1 MIYEMQRR
9 KMGNL
14 ADHRRLREE
23 QGLYKEDPGAGTYTK
38 DESDYIPFLGDNP
51 SDEKPAV
58 YTARFN
64 VTDGV
69 IELEAKRSGG
79 KLHITCLA
87 DEKHN
92 RAIFE
97 CVERFV
103 SAIFDGTAR
112 KIKDAAPE
120 DTQINKLRKEVALLE
135 GQNKKHLDT
144 LDAMKKL
151 VK

>member
-1 MIYEMQRR
+1 
-9 KMGNL
+9 MGNL

-23 QGLYKEDPGAGTYTK
+23 QGLYKEDPGKGTYTK
-38 DESDYIPFLGDNP
+38 QEANYIPFLGNNP
-51 SDEKPAV
+51 SEEKPAI
-58 YTARFN
+58 YTGRFT
-64 VTDGV
+64 VSDGS

-103 SAIFDGTAR
+103 TAIFDGSAR
-112 KIKDAAPE
+112 EIKEAEPDDDE
-120 DTQINKLRKEVALLE
+120 IVKL
-135 GQNKKHLDT
+135 KKHIEQLEKENEEHIET
-144 LDAMKKL
+144 L
-151 VK
+151 VKLKDIMK

>member
-1 MIYEMQRR
+1 
-9 KMGNL
+9 MGNI
-14 ADHRRLREE
+14 ADSRRLREE
-23 QGLYKEDPGAGTYTK
+23 QGLYRDNPGDGTFTK
-38 DESDYIPFLGDNP
+38 QELDYIPFLGNNP

-58 YTARFN
+58 YTARF
-64 VTDGV
+64 TLPEQGL

-79 KLHITCLA
+79 KLYITCLA

-103 SAIFDGTAR
+103 KAIFDGTAR
-112 KIKDAAPE
+112 EVKDADPE
-120 DTQINKLRKEVALLE
+120 DSQIKKLRKEVSQLE
-135 GQNKKHLDT
+135 KENEEYSDT
-144 LDAMKKL
+144 LELLKKL

>member
-1 MIYEMQRR
+1 
-9 KMGNL
+9 MGNL

-23 QGLYKEDPGAGTYTK
+23 QGLYKEDPGTGTYTK
-38 DESDYIPFLGDNP
+38 DELDYIPFLGNNP

-58 YTARFN
+58 YTARFQ
-64 VTDGV
+64 VTGGT

-79 KLHITCLA
+79 KLYITCLA

-103 SAIFDGTAR
+103 AAIFDGTAR
-112 KIKDAAPE
+112 EISEAQPE
-120 DTQINKLRKEVALLE
+120 DSELMKL
-135 GQNKKHLDT
+135 KKHIDQLEKENEEHIET
-144 LDAMKKL
+144 LVQLKKIMK
-151 VK
+151 

>member
-1 MIYEMQRR
+1 
-9 KMGNL
+9 MGNL

-23 QGLYKEDPGAGTYTK
+23 RGLYKEDPGAGQYTK
-38 DESDYIPFLGDNP
+38 QELDYIPFLGNNP

-58 YTARFN
+58 YTARFK
-64 VTDGV
+64 VTDGT

-79 KLHITCLA
+79 KLYITCLA

-103 SAIFDGTAR
+103 KAIFDGTAR
-112 KIKDAAPE
+112 EIKEADSE
-120 DTQINKLRKEVALLE
+120 DSQIQKLRKELSQVE
-135 GQNKKHLDT
+135 KERDTNEKIINNFKKI
-144 LDAMKKL
+144 MKMT
-151 VK
+151 

>member
-1 MIYEMQRR
+1 
-9 KMGNL
+9 MGNL
-14 ADHRRLREE
+14 ADHRRLRVAK
-23 QGLYKEDPGAGTYTK
+23 GLYKEDPGTGTITK
-38 DESDYIPFLGDNP
+38 QELDYIPFLGNNP

-64 VTDGV
+64 VTDGI

-79 KLHITCLA
+79 KLHITCEA

-97 CVERFV
+97 CVERFMV
-103 SAIFDGTAR
+103 AIFDGTAR
-112 KIKDAAPE
+112 EIKDADPE
-120 DTQINKLRKEVALLE
+120 DSQIKKLRKEVSQLE
-135 GQNKKHLDT
+135 KENKEYSDT
-144 LDAMKKL
+144 LETLKKL

>member
-1 MIYEMQRR
+1 
-9 KMGNL
+9 MGNL

-23 QGLYKEDPGAGTYTK
+23 QGLYKEDPGTGTITK
-38 DESDYIPFLGDNP
+38 QELDYIPFLGNNP

-79 KLHITCLA
+79 KLHITCEA

-103 SAIFDGTAR
+103 KAIFDGTAR
-112 KIKDAAPE
+112 EIKDADPE
-120 DTQINKLRKEVALLE
+120 DSQIKKLRKEVSQLE
-135 GQNKKHLDT
+135 KENKEYSDT
-144 LDAMKKL
+144 LETLKKL

>member
-1 MIYEMQRR
+1 
-9 KMGNL
+9 MGNL
-14 ADHRRLREE
+14 ADHRRLREAK
-23 QGLYKEDPGAGTYTK
+23 GLYKEDPGTGTYTK
-38 DESDYIPFLGDNP
+38 QEADYIPFLGNNP

-79 KLHITCLA
+79 KLHITCEA

-103 SAIFDGTAR
+103 TAIFDGTAR
-112 KIKDAAPE
+112 EIREAQPDDSEIMKLKKEIQQLEKDNEEHIK
-120 DTQINKLRKEVALLE
+120 TLE
-135 GQNKKHLDT
+135 QLKSI
-144 LDAMKKL
+144 MK
-151 VK
+151 

>member
-1 MIYEMQRR
+1 
-9 KMGNL
+9 MGNL
-14 ADHRRLREE
+14 ADHRRLREAK
-23 QGLYKEDPGAGTYTK
+23 GLYKEDPGDGTITK
-38 DESDYIPFLGDNP
+38 NELDYIPFLGNNP

-64 VTDGV
+64 IEGGV

-79 KLHITCLA
+79 KLYITCLA

-103 SAIFDGTAR
+103 AAIFDGTAR
-112 KIKDAAPE
+112 EIKDADVE
-120 DTQINKLRKEVALLE
+120 DSQIKKLRKELAQVEKERDSNEKILD
-135 GQNKKHLDT
+135 NFKKI
-144 LDAMKKL
+144 MKSNGL
-151 VK
+151 FNG

>member
-1 MIYEMQRR
+1 
-9 KMGNL
+9 MGNL

-23 QGLYKEDPGAGTYTK
+23 QGLYKEDPGTGAYTK
-38 DESDYIPFLGDNP
+38 QEANYIPFLGNNP
-51 SDEKPAV
+51 SEEKPAI

-64 VTDGV
+64 ITGGT

-79 KLHITCLA
+79 KLHLTCLA

-103 SAIFDGTAR
+103 AAIFDGTAR
-112 KIKDAAPE
+112 KISEAQPDDSE
-120 DTQINKLRKEVALLE
+120 MMKL
-135 GQNKKHLDT
+135 KKHIDQLEKENEEHIET
-144 LDAMKKL
+144 LEQLKKIMK
-151 VK
+151 